1 MENLE
6 TTYKSLISREN
17 LIGLT
22 DEESLQHIGR
32 LTDLS
37 LDIQKIEGLKH
48 AIKLSEELQE
58 RSLSPGQLATSHYF
72 LANVW
77 ANLRLLLRKNKDC
90 SWDWEQEETERELIH
105 LRRALN
111 EEGLLELSNER
122 TCEILTNLGNVM
134 SGVGRFVE
142 AIVYWDRVLSKA
154 PSFPMACGNRGYGL
168 THYAYALYDKGHRV
182 IFLKHAHADLKNAL
196 LSSASSLYE
205 DARKDFNKYR
215 EKIESVLPK
224 KYLDTELDMR
234 TFDVGTSEQEIE
246 YRQWCLK
253 NRLFLNPL
261 NDLGL
266 YSVAARDILT
276 APNIAVKIGEEPYYF
291 SYFDQMKQEFVSA
304 RYLYYEGTNEKLAHF
319 SDREVFLHNTLDYP
333 SYSLSVEKIKS
344 AFRIIYSLFDKIA
357 YFLNHYLSLFIP
369 ERDVTFR
376 TFWYKSQN
384 KKAGLR
390 QNFQQLKNWPL
401 RGLFWL
407 SKDLYEAK
415 FKEYIEPDAQELSE
429 IRNHLEHKYLKLHE
443 DLWPGPPLD
452 SDKPMLALSIH
463 RRKFESKTLRLIK
476 MARSALIYLSLAIHC
491 EEQQRSKE
499 RYPNGTIP
507 KIPLDV
513 WEDEWKVRM

>member
-1 MENLE
+1 M
-6 TTYKSLISREN
+6 
-17 LIGLT
+17 
-22 DEESLQHIGR
+22 
-32 LTDLS
+32 
-37 LDIQKIEGLKH
+37 DIQKIEGLKY
-48 AIKLSEELQE
+48 AIKLSEELQK
-58 RSLSPGQLATSHYF
+58 RSLTPGRLATSHYF
-72 LANVW
+72 LANAW
-77 ANLRLLLRKNKDC
+77 ANLKSLLRKDKDR
-90 SWDWEQEETERELIH
+90 SWDWEQEEMEKELIH

-111 EEGLLELSNER
+111 DKGLLELSNER
-122 TCEILTNLGNVM
+122 ACQILTNLGNVM
-134 SGVGRFVE
+134 SEVGRFVE
-142 AIVYWDRVLSKA
+142 AIEYWDRTLSKL
-154 PSFPMACGNRGYGL
+154 PLFPMARGNRGYGL
-168 THYAYALYDKGHRV
+168 THYAQALYDKGHRV

-196 LSSASSLYE
+196 SSSASSLYE

-215 EKIESVLPK
+215 EKIESVLSK

-253 NRLFLNPL
+253 SRLFLNPL

-266 YSVAARDILT
+266 YSVAAQDILT
-276 APNIAVKIGEEPYYF
+276 APNIAVKIGEGPYYF

-304 RYLYYEGTNEKLAHF
+304 RYLYYEGINEKHPHF
-319 SDREVFLHNTLDYP
+319 SDRKVFLYNTLDYP
-333 SYSLSVEKIKS
+333 SYSLSAEKIKS

-357 YFLNHYLSLFIP
+357 YFLNHYLCLSIP
-369 ERDVTFR
+369 ERKVTFR

-384 KKAGLR
+384 KEAGLSH
-390 QNFQQLKNWPL
+390 NFQQLKNWPL

-407 SKDLYEAK
+407 SKDLHEAK
-415 FKEYIEPDAQELSE
+415 LKEYIEPDAQELSE

-443 DLWPGPPLD
+443 DLWPGHPLD
-452 SDKPMLALSIH
+452 SDKTIWHDNLALSIY
-463 RRKFESKTLRLIK
+463 RREFESKTLRLIK
-476 MARSALIYLSLAIHC
+476 MARAALIYLSLAIHC